1 MNFLRKSRIISL
13 FMMVAVGTIY
23 MIITSFLIVQKVR
36 ISVDGKVI
44 ELRTNKEDM
53 GGIFK
58 KAGINIGPLDI
69 VKTNFKELAKSKG
82 VDIDIIR
89 VTENI
94 VQESEGI
101 PYTIVSRYLMT
112 RNLRPV
118 ELLNGYEGIKE
129 KTIKITYFNNQE
141 NKREI
146 LAERENRKGVFK
158 LAIKGTGKKA
168 DKIYDLSK
176 CKQMHLVA
184 TAYYPG
190 DPMCK
195 PYDGYT
201 TYLGMKL
208 RRGLVAVDPKVIRLG
223 TRLYI
228 PNYGY
233 AYAADTGG
241 MIKGKRIDLC
251 VADAKAADT
260 FGRQRV
266 KVYILE

>member
-1 MNFLRKSRIISL
+1 MDILRKSRIISL
-13 FMMVAVGTIY
+13 FIMVAAATIY
-23 MIITSFLIVQKVR
+23 MVITSFLIVQKVR
-36 ISVDGKVI
+36 ISVDGKII
-44 ELRTNKEDM
+44 ELRTSREDM
-53 GGIFK
+53 GQIFK
-58 KAGINIGPLDI
+58 KAGINLGPLDI
-69 VKTNFKELAKSKG
+69 VKTNFRELTRNKG
-82 VDIDIIR
+82 VDIKIIR
-89 VTENI
+89 VTEQI
-94 VQESEGI
+94 LKEQEAI
-101 PYTIVSRYLMT
+101 PYTVISRSLMT

-118 ELLNGYEGIKE
+118 ELLNGYEGIRE
-129 KTIKITYFNNQE
+129 KTVKATYFDNE
-141 NKREI
+141 INKKEV
-146 LAERENRKGVFK
+146 LAEKENRQNVMKLTLMGKGN
-158 LAIKGTGKKA
+158 
-168 DKIYDLSK
+168 KIEKVYDLSK
-176 CKQMHLVA
+176 CKQMSLTA

-228 PNYGY
+228 PDYGY

-251 VADAKAADT
+251 VADAKAADK
-260 FGRQRV
+260 FGRQLV

>member
-1 MNFLRKSRIISL
+1 MDILRKSRVIS
-13 FMMVAVGTIY
+13 FFIMVAVATIY

-36 ISVDGKVI
+36 INVDGKVI
-44 ELRTNKEDM
+44 ELRTNKENM
-53 GGIFK
+53 GEIFK
-58 KAGINIGPLDI
+58 KAGISLGPLDI
-69 VKTNFKELAKSKG
+69 VKTNFRELAKSKG
-82 VDIDIIR
+82 IDIKIIR
-89 VTENI
+89 VTEKV
-94 VQESEGI
+94 VQENEPIS
-101 PYTIVSRYLMT
+101 YTVVSRALMT

-129 KTIKITYFNNQE
+129 KTVKITYFDQQE
-141 NKREI
+141 NKKEV
-146 LAERENRKGVFK
+146 LAEKENRKNVLK
-158 LAIKGTGKKA
+158 LALKGKDNKV

-176 CKQMHLVA
+176 CKQMSLTA

-251 VADAKAADT
+251 VADAVAADK
-260 FGRQRV
+260 FGRQKI